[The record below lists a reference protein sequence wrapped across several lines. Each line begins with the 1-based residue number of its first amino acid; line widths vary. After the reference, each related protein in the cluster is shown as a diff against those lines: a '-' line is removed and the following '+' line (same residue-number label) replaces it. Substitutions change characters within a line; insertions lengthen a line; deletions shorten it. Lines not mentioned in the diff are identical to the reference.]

1 MLSPAKLTQRLPVA
15 IVSSD
20 HRAVDQLLRALQRCA
35 DIVVVGVYADSWQ
48 ASRGGGPLQ
57 PRVYII
63 DIEKGTDQQGLD
75 IGLQLRRRSPNAGI
89 VLLTAQGDPRFL
101 TSLPPAATH
110 GWAYLVKSLAGDSL
124 TMERAVQS
132 VASGLVVVDPSIV
145 ARMRPKRDGLLA
157 ALTEREQEI
166 LSLVA
171 QGLSNA
177 GIAQRLVL
185 AEKSVENRLVEIYRK
200 LELDGGHA
208 DHNPRVQAVLLYLQ
222 HSVLHHDSPAEPRP

>member
-1 MLSPAKLTQRLPVA
+1 MISPTKALQRLPVA

-20 HRAVDQLLRALQRCA
+20 QRAIDLLLRALQRCP
-35 DIVVVGVYADSWQ
+35 DLVIVGVYADSWL
-48 ASRGGGPLQ
+48 ASRSVGPLV
-57 PRVYII
+57 PRVYIV
-63 DIEKGTDQQGLD
+63 DIEKGTDQQGLE
-75 IGLQLRRRSPNAGI
+75 IGLQLRRVSPNAGI
-89 VLLTAQGDPRFL
+89 VLLTDQGNPHFL
-101 TSLPPAATH
+101 TSLPPEATR
-110 GWAYLVKSLAGDSL
+110 GWAYLIKRLAGDSL
-124 TMERAVQS
+124 TMERAVLT
-132 VASGLVVVDPSIV
+132 VASGLVVVDPAIV

-171 QGLSNA
+171 QGFSNA

-200 LELDGGHA
+200 LALEGGQA

-222 HSVLHHDSPAEPRP
+222 HSVLHHDSPSEPSR